1 MFVADLIK
9 AWTAAEVTDGDAA
22 MTTKGWKQ
30 NKYILKH
37 LYYQYLS
44 NTCTCITIS
53 ILDLWRFHIGSN
65 VLLIWIFSIKNFLY
79 NFFSRLVDITRVL
92 SLIVIKPLSEDN
104 PIYVNS
110 LTFIFNHGF
119 DFPLL
124 YKVTIRRQS
133 VLCEPCYIFSNHE
146 WMNKVMGL

>member
-1 MFVADLIK
+1 MEMLPWQPK
-9 AWTAAEVTDGDAA
+9 AENRTNIDV
-22 MTTKGWKQ
+22 
-30 NKYILKH
+30 YILKH
-37 LYYQYLS
+37 LYYQDLS
-44 NTCTCITIS
+44 NPCITIS

-92 SLIVIKPLSEDN
+92 SLIVIKPLLEDN
-104 PIYVNS
+104 LVYVNS

-124 YKVTIRRQS
+124 YIKLQLEDSLFYVNPVTYFQIMS
-133 VLCEPCYIFSNHE
+133 FNWPL
-146 WMNKVMGL
+146 L

>member
-1 MFVADLIK
+1 MEMLPWQPK
-9 AWTAAEVTDGDAA
+9 AE
-22 MTTKGWKQ
+22 
-30 NKYILKH
+30 NKTNIGMYIMKH

-44 NTCTCITIS
+44 NTCITIS

-104 PIYVNS
+104 LVYVNP

-124 YKVTIRRQS
+124 YIKLQLEDS
-133 VLCEPCYIFSNHE
+133 LFFCEPCYIFSNHE

>member
-1 MFVADLIK
+1 MEMLPWQPK
-9 AWTAAEVTDGDAA
+9 AENRTNID
-22 MTTKGWKQ
+22 M
-30 NKYILKH
+30 YILKH
-37 LYYQYLS
+37 LYYQDLS
-44 NTCTCITIS
+44 NTCITIS

-79 NFFSRLVDITRVL
+79 YFFSRLVDITRVL

-104 PIYVNS
+104 LIYVNS

-124 YKVTIRRQS
+124 YIKLQLEDSLFYVTKVKFI
-133 VLCEPCYIFSNHE
+133 I
-146 WMNKVMGL
+146 